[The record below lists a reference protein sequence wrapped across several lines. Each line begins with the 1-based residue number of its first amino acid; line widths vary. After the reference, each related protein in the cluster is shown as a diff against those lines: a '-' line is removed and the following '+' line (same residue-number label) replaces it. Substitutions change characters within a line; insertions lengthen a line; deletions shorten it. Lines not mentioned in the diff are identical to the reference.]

1 MDYGSR
7 YNAFRFQE
15 AVAKEKRD
23 ALAQMHADS
32 FESEAQS
39 EQSES
44 DREEQEGEEEE
55 QEDDHTGAA
64 SNASSS
70 ASAAP
75 PPQPPVLLVALCGLP
90 AAGKSLLAQDVAK
103 DMPESWIKNGEAPF
117 LVASASAG
125 HGAGGIWSS
134 AAVARG

>member
-32 FESEAQS
+32 EAQP
-39 EQSES
+39 QPSES
-44 DREEQEGEEEE
+44 DREEEEDEEEE
-55 QEDDHTGAA
+55 QEEHAEAA
-64 SNASSS
+64 SNAASS
-70 ASAAP
+70 AGAAP

-90 AAGKSLLAQDVAK
+90 AAGKSLLAQDVTK
-103 DMPESWIKNGEAPF
+103 DRPESWVKNGEAPF
-117 LVASASAG
+117 FVVSAG
-125 HGAGGIWSS
+125 NEGA
-134 AAVARG
+134 ACCLRRRCARG